1 MKKCPFCA
9 EEIQDDAIKCR
20 WCNEFLNGKPPTPAR
35 WYNKTTTIFAGFLVL
50 GPLVLPLVW
59 TNPRYSQQK
68 KIVVTILILLVT
80 WALIAA
86 MGSLVNQ
93 VQKQFQGLQMFF

>member
-1 MKKCPFCA
+1 MKKCPCCA
-9 EEIQDDAIKCR
+9 EEIQDDAVKCR
-20 WCNEFLNGKPPTPAR
+20 WCNEFLNTKPPTSVR

-59 TNPRYSQQK
+59 TNPKYSREK
-68 KIVVTILILLVT
+68 KIVATILILLAT

-86 MGSLVNQ
+86 MGSLLSQ
-93 VQKQFQGLQMFF
+93 FQKEYQGLQMFL